1 MDEQL
6 EFEKIFIDEAYSNAR
21 NFRTGRGIAYIPLSS
36 AEELPE
42 LVGSG
47 HVYEDDGRAYV
58 LATDVAALAVAGK
71 LFEGFSFT
79 RKQLIELCGG
89 YRWAEQ
95 VLLNDPVRAPQDEI
109 RRLSGAQLKE
119 IGRRQGLDGLS
130 SGPVAD
136 GIPEVWVAER
146 PVSGE
151 AAMVRFKGDSPALGP
166 VESYIV
172 MDAPFERKL
181 DDLSRLA
188 ASFAEKE
195 FAIKGSASF
204 EPYVGDIEEVA
215 HLASKHYEGVSA
227 QQLSAAWRIEASFA
241 EQEPSMEQMPKI
253 VRDSAEDDLAA
264 ALVELGRS
272 EQAADGAET
281 LAALSSGQ
289 CFYNPALG
297 AYIDSWLVDDSIPG
311 IYAMR
316 VEPEVA
322 LRCALDGKPLSD
334 VGLGGGFIE
343 LASVDASGRPISGN
357 SDRFRADV
365 AAFARGM
372 AACGAGAW
380 IPVDDLTDE
389 GRIRSRRALA
399 DCVRGLVR
407 HDPRFADKPLIAM
420 SDAEKRTCMLEL
432 LESAAVDAGN
442 WEIIDLVASGMEPDD
457 VPVWA
462 RREHFFGSLM
472 RDLRFAQDYKG
483 ISSGLEDLLDLAS
496 NEPIRIG
503 PHILSADDVF
513 ALAIYV
519 RGSLPSSMIEAWM
532 SGASIDQVCMRYDKL
547 VGGGVYSREDGARDF
562 HARRALKEGDK
573 PMDEAKEEG
582 RRAEALRA
590 APGWTA
596 ADAAHIAA
604 QIDSVRADGDES
616 PEAQRSN
623 AVLDELFEQAECLA
637 MRAGAAY
644 EDIVALEND
653 VDPELGQTTVEG
665 RERAWARLRAD
676 AAGNLDVRPDALR
689 AAISD
694 ADAAVR
700 REHVWAGALTGG
712 AIPIEAV
719 TGIEPSDERAAREL
733 SALLDAIAAAG
744 ARDGLS
750 GPEVEFRRA
759 PVLEVCQALGLAVD
773 RDEDGRW
780 TWSPAGPASLFEQGS
795 NIARSAVAAASVS
808 LTRRDRQLAERL
820 GGRIGADGRIEAAP
834 DMADEEDIAAIR
846 AHEDARSALMA
857 AAGALGTTLSRLGSG
872 EWGVMPG
879 GVTPSTAAAA
889 AAWVEENLSE
899 AAPLARY
906 QQGWSA
912 GRELAL
918 RYLRRASFGVAPGDV
933 DERDV
938 HAALAAA
945 AGYAES
951 ARSREGDAE
960 AYLGLIELARYL
972 RHFPM
977 SALPTPAE
985 AAFDPKGVDVQA
997 AFRLAKFDGVEEAVA
1012 ASLAESSETP
1022 SGWMW
1027 HIEFLTSRDSGEN
1040 WDLGA
1045 AIDAAGGASAAAA
1058 AEIGAGS
1065 LYGAERIDA
1074 AEFAQMRE
1082 QAVERAAAAELER
1095 RREGVAEVIDILD
1108 KDGTPAAGSVAE
1120 TIGEMLGRYGELD
1133 EEPACSPRRLDKV
1146 VELLDVWQDELDT
1159 LAKHRGFYLNS
1170 ANQPDDGRHVTDIL
1184 DGDELAAFT
1193 LNSTRIDAANAV
1205 LAAAK
1210 VETDI
1215 GPLGWSLRLGGREHG
1230 RGRGEL
1236 PGRYG
1241 FSPER
1246 ELAAWLVYD
1255 EEGWPSFIATARLE
1269 ESYADFTQTRW
1280 VYQEAYRDANGAFD
1294 LDNPDTEVTGA
1305 AAGDVDMATA
1315 TDARELFAFVPED
1328 AKRRAEPIDFRQAL
1342 RIAEDS
1348 QLAQARIT
1356 LNAGLSR
1363 AELAARGFT
1372 GPAADY
1378 KHDQLA
1384 TTLVLDRNLVSVSGD
1399 EERGYTIEA
1408 ARIPAPGTDV
1418 ENYVLEV
1425 SEKTLSP
1432 RGLEGEALLDWQAAF
1447 PDAYTVALRYAAGDS
1462 GQVRLFTGDE
1472 LARQAIEIAPAR
1484 AGAMSFV
1491 KGPATVLESLGAAP
1505 MSYEQGCAVLESV
1518 AHAQVASPPTGLRRA
1533 MEGVWAGRSVDALL
1547 FEVRSRFDATFEGE
1561 ESYGGLANEAIVEN
1575 VETLGNAAGEEYKG
1589 EVRKDSEQA
1598 CPPVP
1603 EQLEVT
1609 LTDGERI
1616 ASVMSSTCGDSEE
1629 DDVYYVF
1636 VADVEADGSLT
1647 NDYAS
1652 QYVLEADDPSEVRD
1666 AWHEQFPDART
1677 VALLALKDPGV
1688 FEDRPQTV
1696 FGDDLEA
1703 GVETISNTSGDFC
1716 FLDLESGCSLA
1727 EQLAGELDVEL
1738 VDMTAEEF
1746 FAQAAAAARAAK
1758 EKPYAAPA
1766 LTAEKLVDIVQA
1778 GGGEPS
1784 LLADLEKPAGELM
1797 QDLERFAIGQLS
1809 GLGTGTCPLGSFEA
1823 CAAII
1828 EEKARRSCEEGKRVL
1843 SDLGSLAAQ
1852 WKAACGTLEG
1862 TAEEPALARPEAR

>member
-58 LATDVAALAVAGK
+58 LATDVAALAGAGK

-166 VESYIV
+166 IESYIV

-188 ASFAEKE
+188 ASFAETE
-195 FAIKGSASF
+195 FAIEGSASF

-215 HLASKHYEGVSA
+215 YLASKHYEGVSA

-343 LASVDASGRPISGN
+343 LASVDASGRPISGG

-389 GRIRSRRALA
+389 GRLVSRRALA
-399 DCVRGLVR
+399 ACVQGRVR

-420 SDAEKRTCMLEL
+420 TDAEKRAYMLEL
-432 LESAAVDAGN
+432 LETAAVDAGN
-442 WEIIDLVASGMEPDD
+442 WELIDLVASGMEPGE
-457 VPVWA
+457 VPGWA
-462 RREHFFGSLM
+462 RRDEPFGEFM
-472 RDLRFAQDYKG
+472 RG
-483 ISSGLEDLLDLAS
+483 ISFSGSYKKLSEELEDLIDQAAAGPVRVDGRILA
-496 NEPIRIG
+496 
-503 PHILSADDVF
+503 ADDVF

-519 RGSLPSSMIEAWM
+519 RGSLPESMVEAWM
-532 SGASIDQVCMRYDKL
+532 GGASIDQVCMRYDQ
-547 VGGGVYSREDGARDF
+547 GAARGEGARDLY
-562 HARRALKEGDK
+562 ARHGLAEGDMMK
-573 PMDEAKEEG
+573 GNGKEAALGADEE
-582 RRAEALRA
+582 RAVPE
-590 APGWTA
+590 WTA

-616 PEAQRSN
+616 PEAERRN
-623 AVLDELFEQAECLA
+623 AVLDELYEQAERMA
-637 MRAGAAY
+637 MRAGATY
-644 EDIVALEND
+644 QDVVALEND
-653 VDPELGQTTVEG
+653 VDPVLGETTVEG

-676 AAGNLDVRPDALR
+676 AAGNFDVHPDALR
-689 AAISD
+689 AAIAD

-700 REHVWAGALTGG
+700 REHVWSAASADD

-719 TGIEPSDERAAREL
+719 TGIEPSEERAAREL
-733 SALLDAIAAAG
+733 SALLNAIDAAG

-780 TWSPAGPASLFEQGS
+780 TCSPAGPASLFEQGP

-977 SALPTPAE
+977 RALPTPAE

-1027 HIEFLTSRDSGEN
+1027 HIEFLTSRDGGES

-1082 QAVERAAAAELER
+1082 QAIERAAAAELER
-1095 RREGVAEVIDILD
+1095 RREGVAEVIDILA
-1108 KDGTPAAGSVAE
+1108 KRGAPPAGGIAE
-1120 TIGEMLGRYGELD
+1120 TIGEMLGLYGEPD

-1146 VELLDVWQDELDT
+1146 VELLDVWQDELDA
-1159 LAKHRGFYLNS
+1159 LAKHHGFYLNT

-1193 LNSTRIDAANAV
+1193 LNSTRIDAADAV

-1236 PGRYG
+1236 PGQYG

-1255 EEGWPSFIATARLE
+1255 EEGRPSFIATARLE
-1269 ESYADFTQTRW
+1269 ENYADFTQTRW

-1294 LDNPDTEVTGA
+1294 LDNPDTEVTGG

-1315 TDARELFAFVPED
+1315 TDPRELFAFVPED
-1328 AKRRAEPIDFRQAL
+1328 AKLRAEPIDFRQAL

-1356 LNAGLSR
+1356 LNARLSR
-1363 AELAARGFT
+1363 AELAARGFL

-1484 AGAMSFV
+1484 VGAMSFV

-1589 EVRKDSEQA
+1589 EVRKDSERA
-1598 CPPVP
+1598 CPPVR

-1666 AWHEQFPDART
+1666 AWHEQFPNART

-1758 EKPYAAPA
+1758 AKPYAAPA

-1823 CAAII
+1823 CAAIV

-1843 SDLGSLAAQ
+1843 SDLGSLTAQ